1 MQECNKNKKFRKREE
16 KVMNR
21 SKTQVKKKEIINNL
35 NRNRK

>member
-21 SKTQVKKKEIINNL
+21 SKTQVKKKEIISNL
-35 NRNRK
+35 NKNKK